1 MESPP
6 HKLNVG
12 RDEDRISAL
21 TDDLLVG
28 ILERLD
34 LREAVRASALSSRWR
49 HLPYRLSRLHLE
61 VGHFQGATPLEVMDA
76 FTGAAQRLLSLVV
89 PLAEGEGGSAAIIP
103 IKALILSFYMSP
115 PHLSAIGRTVEDAV
129 SYGKT
134 ECLEFSISPP
144 RGSNASLLAEFG
156 QQFMSFSQAYP
167 VAFWW
172 LTRLTLKN
180 LVFGHSDV
188 TELINACNK
197 LKHLTLS
204 SCRLVDQRSALRI
217 DTPCSGLRRL
227 DCIRFRCERIELIS
241 VPELR
246 TVLCCSRHY
255 ENPPVRFGD
264 VPQLC
269 HVNLGYLAKVSQAP
283 FMLSECLSRS
293 SRNLSKLNLNFF
305 SQTVKLISVHLH
317 ITRSSILPISAVYF
331 VFFMLQIWIQPEQPK
346 RLTAIFR
353 NLTDM
358 YLFGIFPECDLSWT
372 LFILE
377 AAPALR
383 NFKLSRTR
391 HACGKKLYDTA
402 EKTNV
407 VWEPS
412 KDLKHLNLKLL
423 MMLGFEEEVKV
434 TNYIRLVMAHVVRL
448 KRIELHGEDPCKEC
462 NAIDPRRSQVDEAS
476 RRQIKERLTLESSSS
491 AKIIIC

>member
-305 SQTVKLISVHLH
+305 SQT
-317 ITRSSILPISAVYF
+317 
-331 VFFMLQIWIQPEQPK
+331 IWIQPEQPK